1 MRRSFSGRVDHRVAA
16 KHSKTFQAS
25 VTFDDAYHENVPI
38 LSSGTNNSDTLV
50 AFYPRNTGPPGYGHR
65 GHLPGGVQRR
75 TRSRAALVQLLGE
88 PQNLGL
94 DVGDP
99 VRLLQ
104 DDGAELPW
112 ACTDRTVKS
121 HSMRTFEQSI
131 GVPRRDNPGGSVP
144 LGIDAAMT

>member
-1 MRRSFSGRVDHRVAA
+1 MAVAGTSRSSGGGIAVVDLTAREKKRAYNASVIFGARGSQSSSEAFS
-16 KHSKTFQAS
+16 SKKFQAS

-112 ACTDRTVKS
+112 A
-121 HSMRTFEQSI
+121 
-131 GVPRRDNPGGSVP
+131 
-144 LGIDAAMT
+144 